1 MIFKESSKNSLS
13 IQEKIQKWITFSVPI
28 KRKWQ
33 DNRHKKNNDSVRL
46 IASSQSSLANNLG
59 RELQKDQCKNCKSD
73 LEYMTFIKGALVF
86 KYVDCKNHEKEF
98 DKDLTQ
104 RFEDT
109 YRSCDKDI
117 NKFCQMLWKGV
128 YP

>member
-13 IQEKIQKWITFSVPI
+13 IQEKIQKWITFSAPI

-33 DNRHKKNNDSVRL
+33 DNIHKKNNDSVRL